1 MATPTTRGEVGARE
15 RGLPSVNQ
23 AKAEQRRALVFGRVR
38 LSGVPPHFWLW
49 SLTAIGLFTVVYW
62 RIAQGHLESL
72 KAQVMAKQ
80 RAIARTI
87 GPSIL
92 PFRDKVER
100 WSMELAGPYPG
111 DKASTGVPYEQIRQS
126 PGVYLRLRLANAKS
140 AKDIRKAARV
150 SLHDGFTSCMF
161 LQKDAGDPTQGP
173 ACKTTSQCQP
183 GKLCNEW
190 NVCADPPTP
199 YNMRLAYRTL
209 RVLSNEWTDE
219 LHGTTNELAVTA
231 YERDLDSV
239 TKYDVRI
246 AAEILARSKYFTLVL
261 DEEPASGLPKELPD
275 AGETPEERVQRVGHP
290 ARVGIWDLQTGEQ
303 VLRLRS
309 EASGEF
315 VPMGERVVRDPAI
328 LAAQARQVNS
338 CTLALAVRAALGHDD
353 R

>member
-1 MATPTTRGEVGARE
+1 MATPRREAGARE

-23 AKAEQRRALVFGRVR
+23 AKAEQRRAVVFGRVR

-49 SLTAIGLFTVVYW
+49 SLTGIGLFFVVYW
-62 RIAQGHLESL
+62 RIAEGHLEST

-80 RAIARTI
+80 RAVARTI

-100 WSMELAGPYPG
+100 WATELAGPYPG
-111 DKASTGVPYEQIRQS
+111 DHVEPGAPYEQIRQS
-126 PGVYLRLRLANAKS
+126 PGVYLRLRLANAKT

-161 LQKDAGDPTQGP
+161 LQKEAADPTQGP
-173 ACKTTSQCQP
+173 PCRTTSQCSP

-190 NVCADPPTP
+190 NVCGDAPIP

-219 LHGTTNELAVTA
+219 LHATTNELAVSA

-239 TKYDVRI
+239 TRYDVRI

-261 DEEPASGLPKELPD
+261 DEDPAEGLPKELPD
-275 AGETPEERVQRVGHP
+275 AGESPEERVQRVGHP
-290 ARVGIWDLQTGEQ
+290 ARVGIWDLTNDKQL
-303 VLRLRS
+303 LRLRS
-309 EASGEF
+309 NAAGRF
-315 VPMGERVVRDPAI
+315 VPMGQRVIRDPAI
-328 LAAQARQVNS
+328 VAAQERQVNG
-338 CTLALAVRAALGHDD
+338 CQLALEVRSALGQEEH
-353 R
+353 

>member
-1 MATPTTRGEVGARE
+1 
-15 RGLPSVNQ
+15 
-23 AKAEQRRALVFGRVR
+23 VR

-49 SLTAIGLFTVVYW
+49 SLTAIGLFFVVYW
-62 RIAQGHLESL
+62 RIAEGHLEST

-80 RAIARTI
+80 RAVARTI
-87 GPSIL
+87 GPTIL

-100 WSMELAGPYPG
+100 WAMELAGAYPG
-111 DKASTGVPYEQIRQS
+111 DHVEAGAPYEQIRQS
-126 PGVYLRLRLANAKS
+126 PGVYLRLRLANAKA

-161 LQKDAGDPTQGP
+161 VQKDAADPTQGP
-173 ACKTTSQCQP
+173 ACRTTSQCAP

-190 NVCADPPTP
+190 NVCGDPPTP

-219 LHGTTNELAVTA
+219 LHNTTNELAVSA

-239 TKYDVRI
+239 TRYDVRV

-261 DEEPASGLPKELPD
+261 DEDPSEGLPKELPD
-275 AGETPEERVQRVGHP
+275 AGESLEERVQRVGHP
-290 ARVGIWDLQTGEQ
+290 ARVGIWDLATGQ
-303 VLRLRS
+303 QLLRLRS
-309 EASGEF
+309 SASGRF
-315 VPMGERVVRDPAI
+315 VPMGGRVIRDPAI
-328 LAAQARQVNS
+328 VAAQERQVNG
-338 CTLALAVRAALGHDD
+338 CQLALEVRAAFGQDE

>member
-1 MATPTTRGEVGARE
+1 LATPRREVGARE

-23 AKAEQRRALVFGRVR
+23 AKAEQRRAVVFGRVR

-49 SLTAIGLFTVVYW
+49 SMTAIGLFTVVYW
-62 RIAQGHLESL
+62 RIAQGHLESA

-80 RAIARTI
+80 RAVARTI

-100 WSMELAGPYPG
+100 WVTELAGPYPG
-111 DKASTGVPYEQIRQS
+111 DHVASDAQYEQIRQS
-126 PGVYLRLRLANAKS
+126 PGVYLRLRLANAKTP
-140 AKDIRKAARV
+140 KDIRKAARA

-161 LQKDAGDPTQGP
+161 LHQDAVDPTQGP
-173 ACKTTSQCQP
+173 PCRTTSQCSP

-190 NVCADPPTP
+190 NVCADAPIP

-209 RVLSNEWTDE
+209 RVLSNEWMDE
-219 LHGTTNELAVTA
+219 LHGATSELAVTA
-231 YERDLDSV
+231 YDRDLDSV
-239 TKYDVRI
+239 TRYDVRI

-261 DEEPASGLPKELPD
+261 DEEPPDGLPKELPD

-290 ARVGIWDLQTGEQ
+290 ARVGIWDLSDGHQM
-303 VLRLRS
+303 LRLRS

-315 VPMGERVVRDPAI
+315 VAMGQRKIQAPEVV
-328 LAAQARQVNS
+328 AAEARQVNG
-338 CTLALAVRAALGHDD
+338 CTLALAVRAALGHDE

>member
-1 MATPTTRGEVGARE
+1 LATSRRDVGARE

-23 AKAEQRRALVFGRVR
+23 AKAEQRRAVVFGRVR

-49 SLTAIGLFTVVYW
+49 SLTAIGLFSVVYW
-62 RIAQGHLESL
+62 RIAQGHLEST
-72 KAQVMAKQ
+72 KALVMAKQ

-92 PFRDKVER
+92 PFRDKVEA
-100 WSMELAGPYPG
+100 WATELAGPYPG
-111 DKASTGVPYEQIRQS
+111 DSISEAAPYDQIRQS
-126 PGVYLRLRLANAKS
+126 PGVYLRLRLANAKT
-140 AKDIRKAARV
+140 AKDIRKAARA

-161 LQKDAGDPTQGP
+161 QRKDAADPTQGP
-173 ACKTTSQCQP
+173 ECRTTSQCAP

-190 NVCADPPTP
+190 NVCADAPIP

-219 LHGTTNELAVTA
+219 LHEATSELAVTA
-231 YERDLDSV
+231 YDRDLDSV
-239 TKYDVRI
+239 TRYDVRI

-261 DEEPASGLPKELPD
+261 DEDPQAGLPKELPD
-275 AGETPEERVQRVGHP
+275 AGETPEERVQRVGHL
-290 ARVGIWDLQTGEQ
+290 ARVGIWDLATGHQ
-303 VLRLRS
+303 MLRLRS
-309 EASGEF
+309 DASGEF
-315 VPMGERVVRDPAI
+315 LPVGPRKVQSPEI
-328 LAAQARQVNS
+328 LAAEARQVNG

>member
-1 MATPTTRGEVGARE
+1 MATPRRDVGARE

-23 AKAEQRRALVFGRVR
+23 AKAEQRRAVVFGRVR

-49 SLTAIGLFTVVYW
+49 SLTAIGLFMVVYW
-62 RIAQGHLESL
+62 RIAEGHLESL

-80 RAIARTI
+80 RAVARTI

-92 PFRDKVER
+92 PFRDKVEG
-100 WSMELAGPYPG
+100 WTTELAGPYAGDRVTPG
-111 DKASTGVPYEQIRQS
+111 APYDEIRQS
-126 PGVYLRLRLANAKS
+126 PGVYLRLRLANAKT
-140 AKDIRKAARV
+140 AKEIRKAARA

-161 LQKDAGDPTQGP
+161 LHKDAGDPTQGP
-173 ACKTTSQCQP
+173 ACRTTSQCSP

-190 NVCADPPTP
+190 NVCADPPIP

-219 LHGTTNELAVTA
+219 LHGATSELAVSA
-231 YERDLDSV
+231 YDRDLDSV
-239 TKYDVRI
+239 TRYDVRI

-261 DEEPASGLPKELPD
+261 DEEPADGLPKELPD

-290 ARVGIWDLQTGEQ
+290 ARVGIWDLSDGHQ

-309 EASGEF
+309 DAAGDF
-315 VPMGERVVRDPAI
+315 VAMGRRKAQPPEI
-328 LAAQARQVNS
+328 LAAEARQVNG
-338 CTLALAVRAALGHDD
+338 CTLALAVRAALGHDE

>member
-1 MATPTTRGEVGARE
+1 MAAPRREVGARE

-23 AKAEQRRALVFGRVR
+23 AKYEGRRAIVFGRVR

-49 SLTAIGLFTVVYW
+49 SLTAIGLFSVVYW
-62 RIAQGHLESL
+62 RIAQGHLESM

-80 RAIARTI
+80 RAVARTI

-100 WSMELAGPYPG
+100 WAAELAGPYPG
-111 DKASTGVPYEQIRQS
+111 DQLASGAAYEQIRQS
-126 PGVYLRLRLANAKS
+126 PGVYLRLRLENAKTS
-140 AKDIRKAARV
+140 KSLRKAAAV
-150 SLHDGFTSCMF
+150 SLHDGFTSCLF
-161 LQKDAGDPTQGP
+161 LNKDAGDVTQGP
-173 ACKTTSQCQP
+173 PCKTTSQCQP

-190 NVCADPPTP
+190 DVCRDPPIP

-209 RVLSNEWTDE
+209 RVLSNEWTDD
-219 LHGTTNELAVTA
+219 LHKTTSELAVSA
-231 YERDLDSV
+231 YDRDLDSV
-239 TKYDVRI
+239 TRYDVRI

-261 DEEPASGLPKELPD
+261 DEDPAGGLPKELPD

-290 ARVGIWDLQTGEQ
+290 ARVGIWDLSSGQQ

-315 VPMGERVVRDPAI
+315 VQMGKHVVRDPAI
-328 LAAQARQVNS
+328 LAAQARQVNACS
-338 CTLALAVRAALGHDD
+338 LALSVRAALGHDE

>member
-1 MATPTTRGEVGARE
+1 LAAPRREAGSRE

-23 AKAEQRRALVFGRVR
+23 AKAEQRRALVLGRVR

-49 SLTAIGLFTVVYW
+49 SLTAIGLFFVIYW
-62 RIAQGHLESL
+62 RIAEGHLESV

-80 RAIARTI
+80 RAVARTI

-100 WSMELAGPYPG
+100 WASELAAPY
-111 DKASTGVPYEQIRQS
+111 ASDHVEGGTSYDLIRQS
-126 PGVYLRLRLANAKS
+126 PGVYLRLRLANAKTP
-140 AKDIRKAARV
+140 KDIRKAARV

-161 LQKDAGDPTQGP
+161 VNKEAGDPTQGLP
-173 ACKTTSQCQP
+173 CKTTAQCTP

-190 NVCADPPTP
+190 NVCGDPPIP

-219 LHGTTNELAVTA
+219 LHETTSELAVSA
-231 YERDLDSV
+231 YDRDLDNVS
-239 TKYDVRI
+239 KYDVRV

-261 DEEPASGLPKELPD
+261 DEDPPDGLPKELPD
-275 AGETPEERVQRVGHP
+275 AGESPEERVQRVGHP
-290 ARVGIWDLQTGEQ
+290 ARVGIWELASGKQ

-309 EASGEF
+309 NAAGRF
-315 VPMGERVVRDPAI
+315 VPMGTKVVRDPLI
-328 LAAQARQVNS
+328 VAAQERQVNG
-338 CTLALAVRAALGHDD
+338 CQLALEVRGALGQE
-353 R
+353 